1 MKIYRLSKA
10 IMIEK
15 IGAVKLKNLN
25 DFLYYKSKKNINL
38 IFLNV
43 DDVFNFGRG
52 FFETII

>member
-25 DFLYYKSKKNINL
+25 DFLYYKSKKKYQ
-38 IFLNV
+38 F
-43 DDVFNFGRG
+43 D
-52 FFETII
+52 FFEC